1 MLTANKKEGAKS
13 FKAMIMKNLITE
25 KIKELRVNYN
35 VFKNVGNTEMLNII
49 AAKINVL
56 QEILDKAELL

>member
-13 FKAMIMKNLITE
+13 IKAMIMKNLITE